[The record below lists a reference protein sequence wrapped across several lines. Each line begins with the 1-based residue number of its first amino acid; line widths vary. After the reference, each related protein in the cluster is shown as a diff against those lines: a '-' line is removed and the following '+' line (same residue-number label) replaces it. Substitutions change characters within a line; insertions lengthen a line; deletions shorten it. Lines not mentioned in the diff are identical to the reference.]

1 MTVKP
6 SEFRLNDLQDKVVL
20 VTGAAKGI
28 GRAMALAFARQG
40 SKLVLFDLDATGLDK
55 VQQTLS
61 EQNCHA
67 VTVVGSVTEPD
78 DVERA
83 VNQAVSS
90 FGRLDV
96 LLNNAG
102 ISMNK
107 PSIDLTPQEWRR
119 TIDIDLTGVFF
130 CCQAAAR
137 QMIRQGSGVIVS
149 TASMYGVAAAASRVA
164 YCSAKAGVV
173 AMTKSLAVEWAP
185 LGIRVNALCP
195 GYIETDLVRDII
207 AAGGMDR
214 DEIESRIP
222 AGHLGQPEQM
232 ADMAV
237 FMCSDVCSYMTG
249 HALVADGGW
258 TADSFKK
265 SAQVIRS

>member
-1 MTVKP
+1 MRP

-28 GRAMALAFARQG
+28 GRAMALAFAGQG
-40 SKLVLFDLDATGLDK
+40 SRLVLFDLDAPGLQK
-55 VQQTLS
+55 VQQELIAQ
-61 EQNCHA
+61 ECEAVA
-67 VTVVGSVTEPD
+67 VTGSVTEPSD
-78 DVERA
+78 IERA
-83 VNQAVSS
+83 VNASVRS

-107 PSIDLTPQEWRR
+107 PAIELTPHEWRR

-137 QMIRQGSGVIVS
+137 QMIKQGSGVIVS
-149 TASMYGVAAAASRVA
+149 TASMYGVAAAANRVA

-185 LGIRVNALCP
+185 SGIRVNALCP

-207 AAGGMDR
+207 AAGAMDR
-214 DEIESRIP
+214 DEIEARIP
-222 AGHLGQPEQM
+222 SGQMGQPEQM
-232 ADMAV
+232 ADMAL
-237 FMCSDVCSYMTG
+237 FMCSDISAYMTG

-265 SAQVIRS
+265 TR